1 MTRRLFVLSHDLAR
15 ANAKRAIDEAE
26 AGWRVTLSEPLKS
39 REQEEKYH
47 AQLGDLANQW
57 TLHGRKWDAESMKR
71 LCVDQFRRDTA
82 KDPDLAP
89 LWEGMGTVEMAPSID
104 GSGIVALGWQT
115 RRFPK
120 RLASAFVE
128 WLYALG
134 AEVGI
139 VWSEPKQRM
148 AA

>member
-1 MTRRLFVLSHDLAR
+1 MTKRLFILSHDMAR
-15 ANAKRAIDEAE
+15 ANAKRAIDEASD
-26 AGWRVTLSEPLKS
+26 GYRVVISEPLKS

-47 AQLGDLANQW
+47 AQLGDLSDQW
-57 TLHGRKWDAESMKR
+57 ILHGRKWDAESMKR

-89 LWEGMGTVEMAPSID
+89 LWEDMGTVEMAPSID
-104 GSGIVALGWQT
+104 GSGVVALGWQT

-134 AEVGI
+134 AEVDI
-139 VWSEPKQRM
+139 VWSEPKRK